1 MLNLKTYSKINVKE
15 QSILLLFQ
23 HCDEVIPRE
32 YPVMK
37 GIKSHVLAEMT
48 GEKVKVTS
56 NNSTVKCDKSPMQV
70 NNYS

>member
-23 HCDEVIPRE
+23 HCDEVISRE

-37 GIKSHVLAEMT
+37 GKSQVLAEMT
-48 GEKVKVTS
+48 GEKVEVNS
-56 NNSTVKCDKSPMQV
+56 NNPTVKFDKSPMQV
-70 NNYS
+70 NT

>member
-23 HCDEVIPRE
+23 HCDYVISRE

-37 GIKSHVLAEMT
+37 GKSQVLVEMT
-48 GEKVKVTS
+48 GEKVEVNS
-56 NNSTVKCDKSPMQV
+56 NNPTVKFDKSPMQV
-70 NNYS
+70 NT